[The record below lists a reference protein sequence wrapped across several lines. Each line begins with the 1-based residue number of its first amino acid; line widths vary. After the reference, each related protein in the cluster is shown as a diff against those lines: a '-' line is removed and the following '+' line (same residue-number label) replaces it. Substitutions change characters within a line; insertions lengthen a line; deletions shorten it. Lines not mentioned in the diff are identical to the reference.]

1 MSKNFVK
8 DYLSF
13 TRKERIGIIVLII
26 LIVFIFLL
34 PSLFRP
40 HTSPPTTEEIAAFHS
55 LARSLQENKRDSVIQ
70 RVQSVGIAKSVTES
84 YKDNAALFYFDP
96 NLLSVED
103 WKRLG
108 VKARTALTI
117 KRYVSKGGHFRTA
130 DDLSKIYGLREQ
142 DLLRLKPY
150 VRIAPSEKKMT
161 DKDSTKRKVDS
172 TSYTR
177 KTWTPTPI
185 DINSA
190 DSIVLLGLPGIGAKL
205 ASRIIHFRDRLG
217 GFYSIDQ
224 VKETYGLSD
233 STFER
238 IRTVL
243 VLGNKPLVR
252 IDINQADAARLKQHP
267 YFTWPMANALVQYRK
282 EHGRFQKVD
291 DLAGVSAILPDQLKR
306 LIPYLS
312 TY

>member
-1 MSKNFVK
+1 
-8 DYLSF
+8 
-13 TRKERIGIIVLII
+13 
-26 LIVFIFLL
+26 
-34 PSLFRP
+34 
-40 HTSPPTTEEIAAFHS
+40 
-55 LARSLQENKRDSVIQ
+55 
-70 RVQSVGIAKSVTES
+70 
-84 YKDNAALFYFDP
+84 LFYFDP
-96 NLLSVED
+96 NLLSIED

-108 VKARTALTI
+108 VKERTALTI
-117 KRYVSKGGHFRTA
+117 SRYVSKGGHFRTA

-150 VRIAPSEKKMT
+150 VRIASSEKKMI
-161 DKDSTKRKVDS
+161 DKDSTNRRVDS
-172 TSYTR
+172 TSYAR
-177 KTWTPTPI
+177 KTWTSTPI

-190 DSIVLLGLPGIGAKL
+190 DSIGLLGLPGIGAKL

-291 DLAGVSAILPDQLKR
+291 DLAGVTAILPDQLKR

>member
-13 TRKERIGIIVLII
+13 TRKERVGIIVLII

-34 PSLFRP
+34 PSVFRP
-40 HTSPPTTEEIAAFHS
+40 HRSSPTPEEIAAFHS
-55 LARSLQENKRDSVIQ
+55 LARSLQPNKKDSIVEG
-70 RVQSVGIAKSVTES
+70 VQSFGIRVPTKKSE
-84 YKDNAALFYFDP
+84 YENASLFYFDP
-96 NLLSVED
+96 NLLSIED

-108 VKARTALTI
+108 IRERTALTI
-117 KRYVSKGGHFRTA
+117 SRYVSKGGHFRSA
-130 DDLSKIYGLREQ
+130 DDLSKIYGIREQ

-150 VRIAPSEKKMT
+150 IRIASSEKRIT
-161 DKDSTKRKVDS
+161 VKDSTRRKVDS
-172 TSYTR
+172 SSYTR

-238 IRTVL
+238 IKSVL

-291 DLAGVSAILPDQLKR
+291 DLASVSAILPDQLKR

>member
-1 MSKNFVK
+1 MSKNYVR

-13 TRKERIGIIVLII
+13 TRKERVGILVLIT

-34 PSLFRP
+34 PSLLRP
-40 HTSPPTTEEIAAFHS
+40 HTSPPTPEEIAAFHS
-55 LARSLQENKRDSVIQ
+55 LARSLYQNRTDSVGEQVESLGTEKPINENKN
-70 RVQSVGIAKSVTES
+70 E
-84 YKDNAALFYFDP
+84 NASLFYFDP
-96 NLLSVED
+96 NVLSVED

-108 VKARTALTI
+108 IKDRTALTI
-117 KRYVSKGGHFRTA
+117 SRYLSKGGHFRTA
-130 DDLSKIYGLREQ
+130 DDLSKIYGLGKQ

-150 VRIAPSEKKMT
+150 VRIASNENRIT
-161 DKDSTKRKVDS
+161 NKDTLHRKVDS
-172 TSYTR
+172 SSHIKR
-177 KTWTPTPI
+177 AWSLTPI

-190 DSIVLLGLPGIGAKL
+190 DSIVLLSLPGIGAKL

-233 STFER
+233 STFQL
-238 IRTVL
+238 IRSAL

-252 IDINQADAARLKQHP
+252 IDINQADAPRLKQHP

-282 EHGRFQKVD
+282 EHGPFQKVE
-291 DLAGVSAILPDQLKR
+291 DLASVSAILPDQLKR